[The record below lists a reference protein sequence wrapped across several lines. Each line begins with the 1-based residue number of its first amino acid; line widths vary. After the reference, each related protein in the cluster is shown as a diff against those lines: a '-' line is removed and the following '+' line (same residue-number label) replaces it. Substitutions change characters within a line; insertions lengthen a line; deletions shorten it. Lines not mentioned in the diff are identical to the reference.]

1 MSETPGS
8 LLPRSSAAI
17 ATITEPDEARGGR
30 AREWLARYGAAE
42 IAGIITAVLGA
53 WIVRSLTHNDV
64 ATAYG
69 GALGENIGFYGT
81 IIAREAAFESR
92 LARDAGQRFGVR
104 GVVRIAVAL
113 ATEFGPAEL
122 LDSGVVRPLAMG
134 LAARF
139 LGPVGV
145 VAGKLAADVTF
156 YVPVIISYELR
167 KRLRREAA

>member
-1 MSETPGS
+1 MSDGPAP

-17 ATITEPDEARGGR
+17 ATISDSELGRGGR

-42 IAGIITAVLGA
+42 AAGIITAVLGA
-53 WIVRSLTHNDV
+53 WIVRSLTHDPI

-69 GALGENIGFYGT
+69 GALGENAGFYGT
-81 IIAREAAFESR
+81 IVAREAAFESR
-92 LARDAGQRFGVR
+92 LARAAGHRFGAR
-104 GVVRIAVAL
+104 GVLRVAL
-113 ATEFGPAEL
+113 SLVTEFGPAEL
-122 LDSGVVRPLAMG
+122 LDSGVIRPLAMG
-134 LAARF
+134 IAARF
-139 LGPVGV
+139 LGPVGI

>member
-1 MSETPGS
+1 MTG
-8 LLPRSSAAI
+8 
-17 ATITEPDEARGGR
+17 

-42 IAGIITAVLGA
+42 VAGIITAMLGA
-53 WIVRSLTHNDV
+53 WVVRTLTHDDI

-69 GALGENIGFYGT
+69 GALGENVGFYGT
-81 IIAREAAFESR
+81 IIAREAVFESR
-92 LARDAGQRFGVR
+92 LARAAGRRLGAR

-122 LDSGVVRPLAMG
+122 LDGGVIRPLAMG
-134 LAARF
+134 IALRF

-156 YVPVIISYELR
+156 YVPVIISYEIR